1 MGSFARRYR
10 LYIMSFFSIS
20 LTDKVLRKVLK
31 TRVFV
36 AEKTFL
42 TFKGTLVELRCYIY
56 AFFIAYFLHKRGRE
70 MGIWVWR
77 LGSFEVMKVI
87 VEKYVKAMLVR
98 S

>member
-77 LGSFEVMKVI
+77 LGSFEVIKVI
-87 VEKYVKAMLVR
+87 VKNM
-98 S
+98 

>member
-1 MGSFARRYR
+1 
-10 LYIMSFFSIS
+10 MSFFSIS
-20 LTDKVLRKVLK
+20 LTDRVLRKVLK

-70 MGIWVWR
+70 MGTWVWR
-77 LGSFEVMKVI
+77 LGSFEVMKLI

>member
-10 LYIMSFFSIS
+10 LYLMPVCSIS
-20 LTDKVLRKVLK
+20 LTDRVLRKVFK

-56 AFFIAYFLHKRGRE
+56 AFFIAYFLHKRGQ
-70 MGIWVWR
+70 GY
-77 LGSFEVMKVI
+77 G
-87 VEKYVKAMLVR
+87 YVGMAVGEF
-98 S
+98 

>member
-1 MGSFARRYR
+1 MPVC
-10 LYIMSFFSIS
+10 SIS
-20 LTDKVLRKVLK
+20 LTDRVLRKVLK

-70 MGIWVWR
+70 MGTWVWR
-77 LGSFEVMKVI
+77 LGSFEMMKVI
-87 VEKYVKAMLVR
+87 VKNMQKQSFVVL
-98 S
+98 SLL

>member
-1 MGSFARRYR
+1 MPVC
-10 LYIMSFFSIS
+10 SIS
-20 LTDKVLRKVLK
+20 LIDNALRKVLK
-31 TRVFV
+31 IRVFV

-70 MGIWVWR
+70 MGTWVWR

-87 VEKYVKAMLVR
+87 VKNMQKQSFVVL
-98 S
+98 SLL

>member
-77 LGSFEVMKVI
+77 LGSFEVMKLI

>member
-1 MGSFARRYR
+1 MPVC
-10 LYIMSFFSIS
+10 SIS
-20 LTDKVLRKVLK
+20 LIDNALRKVLK

-70 MGIWVWR
+70 MGTWVWR
-77 LGSFEVMKVI
+77 LGSFEVMKLI

>member
-10 LYIMSFFSIS
+10 LYLMPVCSIS
-20 LTDKVLRKVLK
+20 LIDRVLRKVFK

-56 AFFIAYFLHKRGRE
+56 AFFIAYFLHKRGRD
-70 MGIWVWR
+70 MGMWVWR
-77 LGSFEVMKVI
+77 LGSFEVIKVI
-87 VEKYVKAMLVR
+87 VKNM
-98 S
+98 

>member
-1 MGSFARRYR
+1 
-10 LYIMSFFSIS
+10 MSFFSIS